1 MPRKSTDVM
10 KFKANAEEA
19 DWYATPQGRRQ
30 TQREFARALKDRTL
44 IRSTGS
50 KIAKSEPNVLLQ
62 LMEEAKRNAT
72 RSISI
77 RVPIADLEQAQQI
90 AERTGVG
97 YQTVLKQAIRKGL
110 KRAGRLRDYDVSP
123 DVERRLFRAAI

>member
-1 MPRKSTDVM
+1 MPRKSTDVPR
-10 KFKANAEEA
+10 FKSEADEA

-30 TQREFARALKDRTL
+30 TQREFARALKDGSL

-50 KIAKSEPNVLLQ
+50 KIAKTDPQVLER
-62 LMEEAKRNAT
+62 LMKQAKWNAT

-77 RVPIADLEQAQQI
+77 RVPIADLEQARQI
-90 AERTGVG
+90 AEQTGVG

-110 KRAGRLRDYDVSP
+110 KRAG
-123 DVERRLFRAAI
+123 